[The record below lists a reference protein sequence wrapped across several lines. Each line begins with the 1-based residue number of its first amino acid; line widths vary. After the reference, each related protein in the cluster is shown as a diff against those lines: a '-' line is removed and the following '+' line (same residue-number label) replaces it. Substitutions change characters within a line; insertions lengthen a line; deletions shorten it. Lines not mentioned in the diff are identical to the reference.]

1 MKRFRYAING
11 LISAFRTEV
20 NMWIHII
27 AAVLACIAGFYFD
40 ISSVE
45 WVVIIL
51 CIVLVISFEL
61 INTAIEELCNMVEPE
76 QHPVI
81 KKVKDIAAAAVLVA
95 ATGTVVAA
103 LIIFL
108 PKLISLFNT

>member
-1 MKRFRYAING
+1 MKRFIHAING
-11 LISAFRTEV
+11 LVSAIRSEV
-20 NMWIHII
+20 NMRIHII
-27 AAVLACIAGFYFD
+27 VSVLVCIAGFYFQ

-45 WVVIIL
+45 WIVLVL

-61 INTAIEELCNMVEPE
+61 INTSIEELCNMVQPE
-76 QHPVI
+76 QHPII

-95 ATGTVVAA
+95 ATGSVVAA

-108 PKLISLFNT
+108 PKLISLLSA

>member
-1 MKRFRYAING
+1 MKRFKYAING
-11 LISAFRTEV
+11 LIAAIRSEV
-20 NMWIHII
+20 NMRIHII
-27 AAVLACIAGFYFD
+27 ASVLVCIAGFYFQ

-45 WVVIIL
+45 WIVLVL

-61 INTAIEELCNMVEPE
+61 INTSIEEFCNMVHPE
-76 QHPVI
+76 HHPII

-95 ATGTVVAA
+95 AVGSVVAA

-108 PKLISLFNT
+108 PKLIH

>member
-1 MKRFRYAING
+1 MR
-11 LISAFRTEV
+11 
-20 NMWIHII
+20 IHII
-27 AAVLACIAGFYFD
+27 AAVLACIAGFYFE

-61 INTAIEELCNMVEPE
+61 INTAIEELCNMVHPE
-76 QHPVI
+76 HHPII

-95 ATGTVVAA
+95 AIGSVVAA
-103 LIIFL
+103 LIIFI
-108 PKLISLFNT
+108 PKLNSLFFT

>member
-20 NMWIHII
+20 NMRVHII
-27 AAVLACIAGFYFD
+27 AAVLICIAGFYFNLT
-40 ISSVE
+40 SVE
-45 WVVIIL
+45 WVVIVL

-61 INTAIEELCNMVEPE
+61 INTAIEELCNLVHPE
-76 QHPVI
+76 QHPII
-81 KKVKDIAAAAVLVA
+81 KKVKDIAAAAVLIA
-95 ATGTVVAA
+95 AIGSVVAA

-108 PKLISLFNT
+108 PKLILFF

>member
-20 NMWIHII
+20 NMLVHII
-27 AAVLACIAGFYFD
+27 AAVLICITGFYFNLT
-40 ISSVE
+40 SVE
-45 WVVIIL
+45 WVVIVL

-61 INTAIEELCNMVEPE
+61 INTAIEELCNMVHPE
-76 QHPVI
+76 QHPII

-95 ATGTVVAA
+95 AIGSVVAA

-108 PKLISLFNT
+108 PKLILFF

>member
-1 MKRFRYAING
+1 MKRFKYAING
-11 LISAFRTEV
+11 LIAAIRREV
-20 NMWIHII
+20 NMRIHII
-27 AAVLACIAGFYFD
+27 ASVLVCIAGFYFQ

-45 WVVIIL
+45 WIVLVL

-61 INTAIEELCNMVEPE
+61 INTSIEEFCNMVHPE
-76 QHPVI
+76 HHPII

-95 ATGTVVAA
+95 AVGSVVAA

-108 PKLISLFNT
+108 PKLIH

>member
-1 MKRFRYAING
+1 MKRFRYAIKG
-11 LISAFRTEV
+11 LISAFRSEV
-20 NMWIHII
+20 NMRIHII
-27 AAVLACIAGFYFD
+27 AAVLVCIAGFYFD

-45 WVVIIL
+45 WIGIIL

-61 INTAIEELCNMVEPE
+61 INTAIEELCNMVQQE
-76 QHPVI
+76 QHPII

-95 ATGTVVAA
+95 AIGSVVAA

-108 PKLISLFNT
+108 PKLNSLFFT

>member
-1 MKRFRYAING
+1 MKKFRYAING
-11 LISAFRTEV
+11 LISALGSEV
-20 NMWIHII
+20 NMRIHII
-27 AAVLACIAGFYFD
+27 AAVLACIAGFYF
-40 ISSVE
+40 SLTLTE
-45 WVVIIL
+45 WIVIIL

-61 INTAIEELCNMVEPE
+61 INTAIEELCNMVHPE

-95 ATGTVVAA
+95 ATGSVVAA

-108 PKLISLFNT
+108 PKLISLFSA